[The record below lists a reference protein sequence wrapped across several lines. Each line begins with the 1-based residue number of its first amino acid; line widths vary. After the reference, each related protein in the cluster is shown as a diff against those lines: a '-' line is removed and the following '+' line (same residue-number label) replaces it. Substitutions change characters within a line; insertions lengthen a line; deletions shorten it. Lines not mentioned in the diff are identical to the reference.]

1 MTNFSHQTVTRSA
14 RSLQYQKY
22 LLYLHAQFALLLFL
36 LNLAFD
42 FHIINACKGK
52 SISGYEESF
61 INTDVQKYKLKGFL
75 DSINFTM
82 LKLLG
87 QFTFAGKN
95 INLPSKTL

>member
-1 MTNFSHQTVTRSA
+1 MSETSA
-14 RSLQYQKY
+14 LS
-22 LLYLHAQFALLLFL
+22 HAQFALLLFHF
-36 LNLAFD
+36 NLAFD

-52 SISGYEESF
+52 SILGYRESF

-75 DSINFTM
+75 DFINFTT

-95 INLPSKTL
+95 INLPPKTLLR